1 MIPVVVRMPNWL
13 GDVVMATPVLE
24 LLHASKKYETH
35 LLIRRPWGALFR
47 TDPRVFRLID
57 CEDSIASIP
66 VTASELR
73 GLVSASGAPGAAVY
87 GRGQCVAAIDLT
99 HSFRSRLLMFASG
112 LRRVL
117 REENQSRDSHQIDRY
132 LAVARRLDD
141 GLSDESPSP
150 ALYPAAAPPVDA
162 RRVAIFPGSAYGP
175 AKQWSEE
182 SWIELMR
189 QLAARGLRPRL
200 FGTSREQELISR
212 LAASGAARPNDPGS
226 GAVESA
232 IDLPL
237 SELMIELKRCAVAVA
252 CDSGPAHLAAAL
264 NVPVVALF
272 LSTSPDR
279 TAPRGRAVH
288 VLTADV
294 DCRPCYQRTCTIGYI
309 CRPRITPERVM
320 SELSGLS
327 MG

>member
-47 TDPRVFRLID
+47 ADPRVFRLID

-73 GLVSASGAPGAAVY
+73 G
-87 GRGQCVAAIDLT
+87 QCAAAIDLT

-112 LRRVL
+112 LRRVV

-132 LAVARRLDD
+132 LSVARRLDG
-141 GLSDESPSP
+141 GLSDESPAP

-162 RRVAIFPGSAYGP
+162 HRVAIFPGSAYGP

-200 FGTSREQELISR
+200 FGTSRERELISR
-212 LAASGAARPNDPGS
+212 LAASGAIETAL
-226 GAVESA
+226 
-232 IDLPL
+232 DLPL
-237 SELMIELKRCAVAVA
+237 NELMIELKRCGAAVA

-272 LSTSPDR
+272 LSTSPER
-279 TAPRGRAVH
+279 TAPRGRAVS

-309 CRPRITPERVM
+309 CRPRITAAAVSAEV
-320 SELSGLS
+320 EKLI
-327 MG
+327 